1 MSASLDS
8 TSTEDN
14 VPVLKPKDLSLVP
27 SPLFLRTPTNKSSEP
42 ELDSEDEDF
51 DLEMNY
57 QFVEKKPAKKATNS
71 IIINYYSD

>member
-27 SPLFLRTPTNKSSEP
+27 SPLFLGLQQTNHQS
-42 ELDSEDEDF
+42 L
-51 DLEMNY
+51 N
-57 QFVEKKPAKKATNS
+57 
-71 IIINYYSD
+71 

>member
-27 SPLFLRTPTNKSSEP
+27 SPLFLNSNK
-42 ELDSEDEDF
+42 
-51 DLEMNY
+51 
-57 QFVEKKPAKKATNS
+57 Q
-71 IIINYYSD
+71 IIRA

>member
-27 SPLFLRTPTNKSSEP
+27 SPLFLRTPTKFS
-42 ELDSEDEDF
+42 F
-51 DLEMNY
+51 VQTMKYLEY
-57 QFVEKKPAKKATNS
+57 YYREQFKKNISYT
-71 IIINYYSD
+71 

>member
-14 VPVLKPKDLSLVP
+14 VPVLKPKELSLVP
-27 SPLFLRTPTNKSSEP
+27 SPLFLKTPTNKSSEP

-51 DLEMNY
+51 ELEMN
-57 QFVEKKPAKKATNS
+57 FKFAKKKPIKKATNS
-71 IIINYYSD
+71 IIGKLPKN

>member
-14 VPVLKPKDLSLVP
+14 VPVLKPKELSLVP
-27 SPLFLRTPTNKSSEP
+27 SPLFLKTPTNKSSEP

-51 DLEMNY
+51 ELEMNFKFS
-57 QFVEKKPAKKATNS
+57 QKKPAKRATNS
-71 IIINYYSD
+71 IIGKLQKN